1 MLPACENCIIMTQ
14 YMSSS
19 RQIKNDDTMRLCCN
33 LYALK
38 IIIPQDFSAGGC
50 GCTCHYCG
58 NSECDLILQQM
69 SSEKEN

>member
-14 YMSSS
+14 YMSCS
-19 RQIKNDDTMRLCCN
+19 RQIKNYDTMRLCCN

-50 GCTCHYCG
+50 AAPDITVVIV
-58 NSECDLILQQM
+58 SVI
-69 SSEKEN
+69 